1 MPNPLRCLLPF
12 VLLVLTSVTG
22 QAQQANFQPDEN
34 AWYGVV
40 ARGSGR
46 SLDITGSTAEAG
58 ATAIQW
64 EFTHSPSQQW
74 RFVRAAA
81 GSDYY
86 RIEAKHSGKCLTVE
100 KPDENATITQRPWTG
115 SFYQQWKLVPAGPIG
130 SWQLVSR
137 GNDRCAAVAAADKF
151 NGTPIVA
158 QRPMN
163 RGTQQWR
170 LFKLRL
176 NVDSRQPGFGP
187 GEPLTAV
194 NTPGNELQPTL
205 TPDGKTLYFARTRFA
220 GNTEGTTESGDIWV
234 SQTADNGL
242 TWGPAQRLDALNTPQ
257 NNGVMAVTGADGA
270 SLLVRGTYDRDGG
283 FRDDGVSK
291 VTRGGGPKSKSGRP
305 EALTIRNFY
314 SASPANTFF
323 QTADEKILL
332 LSLERGDSFGGNDL
346 YVSRPAADGSWSEP
360 LNLGGVLNSPGFEF
374 APWLAPDGK
383 TLYFSSYGHAGYGSS
398 DIFVSTRLN
407 DSWTAWSEPRNLGPT
422 LNTAGFDAY
431 FTLSPDGQ
439 QAYYAAARTPNGPA
453 DLFRAAASGVAPA
466 DTVPPPPVVPN
477 VAQRALLTGVVL
489 DAKTRLP
496 VVAEVKAIRLGNDI
510 AFNATSRT
518 DASGRFQF
526 TLPQGPYRLAAAS
539 KNYLTAT
546 DTVKM
551 VGSMTRQLLLVPATV
566 GASLDLPTL
575 IFAQGKA
582 SLLPASYA
590 ELNRLAR
597 TLTDNPAVN
606 IRLEGHTDNQGR
618 PELNQKLSEDRVS
631 EVRRYLVTR
640 GIAAERIS
648 TVGFG
653 GTKPRA
659 SNAKEETRKLNR
671 RVEFTITK

>member
-1 MPNPLRCLLPF
+1 MPNPLRYLLLCLF
-12 VLLVLTSVTG
+12 ALLSLAG
-22 QAQQANFQPDEN
+22 QAQQASFQPDEN

-46 SLDITGSTAEAG
+46 SLDITGSSAEAG
-58 ATAIQW
+58 AAAVQW
-64 EFTHSPSQQW
+64 EFTHSLSQQW

-81 GSDYY
+81 GSEYY
-86 RIEAKHSGKCLTVE
+86 RIEARQSGKCLTVE
-100 KPDENATITQRPWTG
+100 KPDENATITQRPWSG
-115 SFYQQWKLVPAGPIG
+115 SFYQQWKLVPAGPAG
-130 SWQLVSR
+130 SLQLVSR
-137 GNDRCAAVAAADKF
+137 GNEKCAAVLAADKF

-163 RGTQQWR
+163 RATQQWR

-176 NVDSRQPGFGP
+176 NLDPQQTGFGP
-187 GEPLTAV
+187 AVPLTAL
-194 NTPGNELQPTL
+194 NTPGNELQPVL
-205 TPDGKTLYFARTRFA
+205 TPDGKTMYLARTKFA
-220 GNTEGTTESGDIWV
+220 GNSEGNTDSGDIWV
-234 SQTADNGL
+234 SQSVDEGQ
-242 TWGPAQRLDALNTPQ
+242 TWGPAQRLDALNTLQ
-257 NNGVMAVTGADGA
+257 NNGVMAVLGADG
-270 SLLVRGTYDRDGG
+270 SRLLVRGSYGRDGS
-283 FRDDGVSK
+283 FADDGVS
-291 VTRGGGPKSKSGRP
+291 VVPRTGGPKSKSGRP
-305 EALTIRNFY
+305 EALDILNYY
-314 SASPANTFF
+314 SAAAATTFF
-323 QTADEKILL
+323 MTADEKILL

-346 YVSRPAADGSWSEP
+346 YVSRPGANGTWTDP

-398 DIFVSTRLN
+398 DIFVSTRLD
-407 DSWTAWSEPRNLGPT
+407 DSWTSWSEPRNLGPT

-431 FTLSPDGQ
+431 FMLSPDGK

-453 DLFRAAASGVAPA
+453 DLFRATASGVAPA

-477 VAQRALLTGVVL
+477 VAQRTLLRGTVL
-489 DAKTRLP
+489 DAKTRQP

-518 DASGRFQF
+518 DASGQFQF
-526 TLPQGPYRLAAAS
+526 SLPQGPYRLAAGS
-539 KNYLTAT
+539 KGYLTAT
-546 DTVKM
+546 DTIKM
-551 VGSMTRQLLLVPATV
+551 VGSMTRQLLLVPAAV

-575 IFAQGKA
+575 IFAQGK
-582 SLLPASYA
+582 SNLLPASYA

-597 TLTDNPAVN
+597 TLTDNPTVN

-618 PELNQKLSEDRVS
+618 AELNQQLSEERVA

-640 GIAAERIS
+640 GISADRI
-648 TVGFG
+648 TTIGFG